1 MVWPLSASYLQKLL
15 SGSMKGKEDAN
26 SYKSILKG
34 TSILGGVQLFQ
45 IVVNLIRVKFVTL
58 FLGPAGMGVS
68 SLFNTSS
75 QTIQQFAGLGLNL
88 AIVKEVAA
96 RKNNSESLKHAISVA
111 KTIVLITALIGAI
124 VCLIFAVPLSRVTFG
139 NDEYEWQFT
148 LLSLVIF
155 FGVLGQGYL
164 SILQGMHEVK
174 LISRSTVVGSLTG
187 LLVGVPLYAFFG
199 VKGIV
204 PAMLI
209 LVLSMF
215 ITYVLS
221 IRKVLPGFKRNF
233 IWQEHKPLVKKL
245 LVLGLILMASEGIG
259 TACNYL
265 LNLFIRVFGELENV
279 GLYQAAN
286 SVTNQY
292 SGMVFTAM
300 MLDYFPRLSEAAS
313 DNMKI
318 KEIVNRQLEI
328 VSLIATPL
336 ICLLILSS
344 PLVIDILLTSQFKP
358 ILELMRWL
366 GFGVLIK
373 AIMFPLGYIAFA
385 KDNKKLFFWMEG
397 IFLNFLTLFLSCFFY
412 WKFGLIGLGYSLV
425 IDCIVC
431 LIVYYLINHYLYQYS
446 VNKEAIKQ
454 IGIGLALGMA
464 CFLFSLLED
473 HILSYSLMG
482 GITLMTVVYSFIVL
496 KKKLRT

>member
-1 MVWPLSASYLQKLL
+1 MS
-15 SGSMKGKEDAN
+15 KEEGN

-34 TSILGGVQLFQ
+34 TSILGGVQLLQ

-96 RKNNSESLKHAISVA
+96 RKNDQNSLHHAISVA
-111 KTIVLITALIGAI
+111 KTIVLITSLIGAL
-124 VCLIFAVPLSRVTFG
+124 VCLIFAVPLSRITFG
-139 NDEYEWQFT
+139 NDEFEWQFT
-148 LLSLVIF
+148 LLAVVIF
-155 FGVLGQGYL
+155 LGVLGQGYL

-174 LISRSTVVGSLTG
+174 LISRSTIVGSLSG
-187 LLVGVPLYAFFG
+187 LLIGVPLYAIFG
-199 VKGIV
+199 VNGIV
-204 PAMLI
+204 PAMLV

-215 ITYVLS
+215 ITYVVSL
-221 IRKVLPGFKRNF
+221 RKVLPGFKRSF
-233 IWQEHKPLVKKL
+233 VWQEHKPLVKKL
-245 LVLGLILMASEGIG
+245 LSLGLILMASDAIG

-265 LNLFIRVFGELENV
+265 INLFIRVFGELENV

-300 MLDYFPRLSEAAS
+300 MLDFFPRLSAVAS
-313 DNMKI
+313 DNSKV

-328 VSLIATPL
+328 VSLVATPL

-344 PLVIDILLTSQFKP
+344 PLVIEVLLTSQFRP

-366 GFGVLIK
+366 GLGVLVK
-373 AIMFPLGYIAFA
+373 AMMFPLGYIAFA

-412 WKFGLIGLGYSLV
+412 WRFGLIGLGYSLV
-425 IDCIVC
+425 IDCSIC
-431 LIVYYLINHYLYQYS
+431 LVVYYVINHSLYQYS
-446 VNKEAIKQ
+446 VSMEALKQ
-454 IGIGLALGMA
+454 VAIGLILGSG
-464 CFLFSLLED
+464 CFVMSLFAD
-473 HILSYSLMG
+473 KALSYSLMSV
-482 GITLMTVVYSFIVL
+482 ITAAAILYSVLNL
-496 KKKLRT
+496 KKKLKKN

>member
-1 MVWPLSASYLQKLL
+1 MDKTKE
-15 SGSMKGKEDAN
+15 GSN

-58 FLGPAGMGVS
+58 FLGPSGMGVS

-96 RKNNSESLKHAISVA
+96 RKGNEESLHHAVSVA
-111 KTIVLITALIGAI
+111 KSIVMATALIGAL
-124 VCLIFAVPLSRVTFG
+124 VCFIFAVPLSRITFG
-139 NDEYEWQFT
+139 DDSYQWQFM
-148 LLSLVIF
+148 LLAVVIF

-187 LLVGVPLYAFFG
+187 LLIGVPLYAIFG
-199 VKGIV
+199 VNGIV

-209 LVLSMF
+209 LFLAMFVSYILS
-215 ITYVLS
+215 L
-221 IRKVLPGFKRNF
+221 RKVLPGFKRNF
-233 IWQEHKPLVKKL
+233 VWQEHKPLVKKL
-245 LVLGLILMASEGIG
+245 LTLGILLMASDAIG

-265 LNLFIRVFGELENV
+265 INLFIRVFGELENV

-313 DNMKI
+313 DNLKI
-318 KEIVNRQLEI
+318 RKIVNRQLEI

-336 ICLLILSS
+336 ICLLIISS
-344 PLVIDILLTSQFKP
+344 PLVIEILLTDQFRP

-366 GFGVLIK
+366 GLGVLVK
-373 AIMFPLGYIAFA
+373 ALMFPLGYIAFA

-397 IFLNFLTLFLSCFFY
+397 IFLNLLTLILSCFFY
-412 WKFGLIGLGYSLV
+412 WQFGLIGLGYSLV
-425 IDCIVC
+425 IDCAIC
-431 LIVYYLINHYLYQYS
+431 FIVYYVINHSLYNYS
-446 VNKEAIKQ
+446 LNREALKQ
-454 IGIGLALGMA
+454 ILFGLLLGGS
-464 CFLFSLLED
+464 CFVFSLVENK
-473 HILSYSLMG
+473 ITSYVCMG
-482 GITLMTVVYSFIVL
+482 AITLAAILYSGVIL
-496 KKKLRT
+496 KKKLKSGAS

>member
-1 MVWPLSASYLQKLL
+1 MS
-15 SGSMKGKEDAN
+15 KEEGN

-34 TSILGGVQLFQ
+34 TSLLGGVQLFQ

-96 RKNNSESLKHAISVA
+96 RKGDKGSLHHAVSVA
-111 KTIVLITALIGAI
+111 KTIVLITALIGAL
-124 VCLIFAVPLSRVTFG
+124 VCFIFALPLSRITFG
-139 NDEYEWQFT
+139 NDEYQWQFM
-148 LLSLVIF
+148 LLALVIF
-155 FGVLGQGYL
+155 FAVLGQGYL

-174 LISRSTVVGSLTG
+174 QISKSTIIGSLTG
-187 LLVGVPLYAFFG
+187 LLVGVPLYAIFG
-199 VKGIV
+199 VDGIV

-209 LVLSMF
+209 LFLAMF
-215 ITYVLS
+215 ISYIFSL
-221 IRKVLPGFKRNF
+221 RKVLPGFKRNF
-233 IWQEHKPLVKKL
+233 VWQQHKPLVKKL
-245 LVLGLILMASEGIG
+245 ITLGIILMASDAIG

-265 LNLFIRVFGELENV
+265 INLFIRVFGELENV

-300 MLDYFPRLSEAAS
+300 MLDYFPRLSAAS
-313 DNMKI
+313 SDNVKI

-344 PLVIDILLTSQFKP
+344 PLVIEILLTSQFTP

-366 GFGVLIK
+366 GLGVLVK
-373 AIMFPLGYIAFA
+373 AMMIPLGYIAFA

-397 IFLNFLTLFLSCFFY
+397 IFLNLLTLGLSCFFY
-412 WKFGLIGLGYSLV
+412 WQFGLIGLGYSLV
-425 IDCIVC
+425 IDCAVC
-431 LIVYYLINHYLYQYS
+431 FVVYYYINHSLYNYS
-446 VNKEAIKQ
+446 LSREAVKQ
-454 IGIGLALGMA
+454 ILLAILLGSC
-464 CFLFSLLED
+464 CFGASLLAD
-473 HILSYSLMG
+473 KYLSYTIMSCV
-482 GITLMTVVYSFIVL
+482 TLVAVFYSFVVL
-496 KKKLRT
+496 KRKLKS